1 MAAAILPLL
10 ASAPSKACS
19 VALKGPRRSGLE
31 NSQITM
37 LFDAWWE
44 RDADGFKSFFTK
56 TLKDDGSL
64 VEAKLAKEMLTLDPV
79 PPQAYQVFERFFTN
93 TNTLKQ
99 ITLIVNTD
107 AGIIVG
113 CSEVEPNA
121 VGTGDCSDLP
131 ELHLF
136 HVQMSGL
143 NPRLITHVSSSKT
156 PEVDKFSI
164 WTEGQIRL

>member
-1 MAAAILPLL
+1 MAAAFLPLL
-10 ASAPSKACS
+10 ASERSEACS

-31 NSQITM
+31 NSQIKQ
-37 LFDAWWE
+37 LFQAWWE
-44 RDADGFKSFFTK
+44 RNADAFRAIFTK
-56 TLKDDGSL
+56 RLKYDGTP
-64 VEAKLAKEMLTLDPV
+64 VEAELAKEMLALDPV
-79 PPQAYQVFERFFTN
+79 PTQAYQVFDRFFTN

-113 CSEVEPNA
+113 CSEYDPEA
-121 VGTGDCSDLP
+121 ASTGDCSDLP

-136 HVQMSGL
+136 HVKMSGL
-143 NPRLITHVSSSKT
+143 NPRLITHISSAQT

-164 WTEGQIRL
+164 WTEGHARR